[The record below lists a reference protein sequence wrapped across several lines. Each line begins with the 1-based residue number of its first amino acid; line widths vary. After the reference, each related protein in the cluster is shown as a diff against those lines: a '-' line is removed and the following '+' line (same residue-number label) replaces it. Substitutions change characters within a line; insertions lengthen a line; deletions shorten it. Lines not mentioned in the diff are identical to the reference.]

1 MARRVASG
9 QLKLGLPYPA
19 SECTSDSE
27 AESIKEAF
35 QHVTVRGQKSQDQQ
49 RYRWQ
54 TGDNVE
60 PWDLGS
66 EDRSESE
73 ESDLESAFRSS
84 GGKVEKQ
91 KIMSSLFVSLHLPAD
106 FSFCDFVTII
116 DNFIFQSLP
125 PKQVSQSLVNIN
137 NRLR

>member
-9 QLKLGLPYPA
+9 QLELGFPYPA
-19 SECTSDSE
+19 SEYTSESE

-35 QHVTVRGQKSQDQQ
+35 QHVTVRVQKSQDLQ

-60 PWDLGS
+60 SWDPGS

-84 GGKVEKQ
+84 AGKAEKQ
-91 KIMSSLFVSLHLPAD
+91 KITSSLFVSFP
-106 FSFCDFVTII
+106 SPSR
-116 DNFIFQSLP
+116 FQL
-125 PKQVSQSLVNIN
+125 L
-137 NRLR
+137 